1 LQRTPACNI
10 MVSRQTGKEEAGMT
24 NINKRKLAIT
34 ELALRDGHQSLL
46 ATRMRLDDM
55 LPICEKLDAVGYW
68 SIEAWG
74 GATFDTCLRYLKEG
88 PWVRLRELKKAMPNT
103 PLQMLLRGQ
112 NLLGYRHY
120 ADDVVKKFVDMAA
133 ANGVDVFRIFD
144 AMNDLRNVRTAVTQ
158 VKSNGKHA
166 EGAISYT
173 VSPVHTL
180 EHYVELAKGFE
191 DMGCDTLAIKDMAGL
206 LTPSSTREL
215 VTAIKQVISIPL
227 HLHCHATSGVA
238 EMVQWEAVHA
248 GCDIID
254 TAISPLAGG
263 TSHPAT
269 ESMVAAFAGTE
280 FDTGLDILALQDI
293 AAYFR
298 GVRKKYA
305 RFESHVTAV
314 DTRVFVNQIPG
325 GMISNLANQLRDQGA
340 LDKMDQVLDE
350 IPRVRKDFGYPPLV
364 TPTSQIVGTQ
374 AVLNV
379 VSGKKYKVIT
389 NETKGY
395 LKGMYGRPLGE
406 VNEDVRKLALGD
418 ESAVDV
424 RPADLIAPELDALT
438 RDVGD
443 KARSIED
450 VLSYALFPTV
460 ALEFFEE
467 REAGCFKP
475 ESLDIPSE
483 ENAAAQPANA
493 PGLAPTEF
501 NITIH
506 GEEYH
511 IKIEGSGHKSEDVR
525 PFYVKIDNVLEEV
538 MVESLTEVVPTAD
551 GNIDAG
557 KASKGSKRP
566 KATRDSDVTT
576 PMPGRIVA
584 LHVEPG
590 SKVVAGETVLVV
602 EAMKMENPVSAPE
615 SGTVSAIHVGIGDN
629 VNPDECLI
637 EIS

>member
-1 LQRTPACNI
+1 
-10 MVSRQTGKEEAGMT
+10 MT
-24 NINKRKLAIT
+24 KAKNKLAIT

-55 LPICEKLDAVGYW
+55 LPICEKIDQVGFW
-68 SIEAWG
+68 SVEAWG

-88 PWVRLRELKKAMPNT
+88 PWIRLRELKKALPNT
-103 PLQMLLRGQ
+103 PIQMLLRGQ

-133 ANGVDVFRIFD
+133 ANGVDVFRTFD
-144 AMNDLRNVRTAVTQ
+144 AMNDLRNVRTAISQ

-166 EGAISYT
+166 EGAICYT

-180 EHYVELAKGFE
+180 ENFIDLAKGFE

-206 LTPSSTREL
+206 LTPSGTREL
-215 VTAIKQVISIPL
+215 VTELKKAVSIPL
-227 HLHCHATSGVA
+227 HLHSHATAGVA

-254 TAISPLAGG
+254 TAISPLSGG

-269 ESMVAAFAGTE
+269 EAMVAAFTGSE
-280 FDTGLDILALQDI
+280 FDTGLDLELLQEI

-298 GVRKKYA
+298 DVRKKYS
-305 RFESHVTAV
+305 RFESDVTGV
-314 DTRVFVNQIPG
+314 DTRVLINQIPG
-325 GMISNLANQLRDQGA
+325 GMISNLANQLKEQGA
-340 LDKMDQVLDE
+340 LDKMDAVLAE

-389 NETKGY
+389 SETKGY
-395 LKGMYGRPLGE
+395 LEGMYGKPLGE

-418 ESAVDV
+418 EEPITV
-424 RPADLIAPELDALT
+424 RPADLLQNELDQLT

-443 KARSIED
+443 KAKSVED
-450 VLSYALFPTV
+450 VLSYAMFPTI

-467 REAGCFKP
+467 RESGKFKP
-475 ESLDIPSE
+475 ESLDDIATDTSAT
-483 ENAAAQPANA
+483 AAAPA
-493 PGLAPTEF
+493 LAPTEF

-511 IKIEGSGHKSEDVR
+511 IKIEGSGHSSDEVR
-525 PFYVKIDNVLEEV
+525 PYFVKVDNVLEEV
-538 MVESLTEVVPTAD
+538 FVETLTEVVPTLD
-551 GNIDAG
+551 GRGIDAK

-566 KATRDSDVTT
+566 KARNDSDVTS

-584 LHVEPG
+584 VNISEG
-590 SKVVAGETVLVV
+590 DKVKAGDTVLTV
-602 EAMKMENPVSAPE
+602 EAMKMENPVHAPV
-615 SGTVSAIHVGIGDN
+615 SGIVKAIYVSEGDTI
-629 VNPDECLI
+629 NPDECLI
-637 EIS
+637 EIE

>member
-1 LQRTPACNI
+1 
-10 MVSRQTGKEEAGMT
+10 MT
-24 NINKRKLAIT
+24 EVKKKLAIT

-55 LPICEKLDAVGYW
+55 LPICEKLDAIGFW

-88 PWVRLRELKKAMPNT
+88 PWIRLRELNKALPNT
-103 PLQMLLRGQ
+103 PIQMLLRGQ

-120 ADDVVKKFVDMAA
+120 ADDVVKKFVDMAS
-133 ANGVDVFRIFD
+133 ANGVDVFRTFD
-144 AMNDLRNVRTAVTQ
+144 AMNDLRNVRVAIKQ
-158 VKSNGKHA
+158 VKKNDKHA
-166 EGAISYT
+166 EGTICYT
-173 VSPVHTL
+173 TSPVHTL
-180 EHYVELAKGFE
+180 DYFIDLGKGFE

-206 LTPSSTREL
+206 LTPTATRKLITEL
-215 VTAIKQVISIPL
+215 KKAVSIPL
-227 HLHCHATSGVA
+227 HLHSHATAGVA
-238 EMVQWEAVHA
+238 ELVQWEAVHA

-263 TSHPAT
+263 TSHPPT
-269 ESMVAAFAGTE
+269 EAMVAAFAGTE
-280 FDTGLDILALQDI
+280 YDTGLDLVALQDV

-298 GVRKKYA
+298 EVRKKYS
-305 RFESHVTAV
+305 RFESEVTGV
-314 DTRVFVNQIPG
+314 DTRVLINQIPG
-325 GMISNLANQLRDQGA
+325 GMISNLANQLKEQNA
-340 LDKMDQVLDE
+340 LDRMDQVLEE

-389 NETKGY
+389 SETKGY
-395 LKGMYGRPLGE
+395 LQGMYGKALGE
-406 VNEDVRKLALGD
+406 INEDVRKLALGD
-418 ESAVDV
+418 EEPITV
-424 RPADLIAPELDALT
+424 RPADMLVDELDALT

-443 KARSIED
+443 KAKSVED
-450 VLSYALFPTV
+450 VLSYAMFPTI

-467 REAGCFKP
+467 RETGQFKP
-475 ESLDIPSE
+475 EPLGETPADT
-483 ENAAAQPANA
+483 AATASV

-511 IKIEGSGHKSEDVR
+511 IKIEGSGHVNDDDLK
-525 PFYVKIDNVLEEV
+525 PYYVKVDDVLEEV
-538 MVESLTEVVPTAD
+538 FVETLTEIVPTLD
-551 GNIDAG
+551 GRSIDTG

-566 KATRDSDVTT
+566 KATKDSDVTS

-584 LHVEPG
+584 INVSVG
-590 SKVVAGETVLVV
+590 DSVNAGDTVVTV
-602 EAMKMENPVSAPE
+602 EAMKMENPVHAPV
-615 SGTVSAIHVGIGDN
+615 SGIVKAIYVSEGDN

-637 EIS
+637 ELE

>member
-1 LQRTPACNI
+1 
-10 MVSRQTGKEEAGMT
+10 MT
-24 NINKRKLAIT
+24 QSNKKLAVT

-55 LPICEKLDAVGYW
+55 LPICDKLDKVGFW

-74 GATFDTCLRYLKEG
+74 GATFDTCLRYLKED
-88 PWVRLRELKKAMPNT
+88 PWVRLRELKKALPNT

-144 AMNDLRNVRTAVTQ
+144 AMNDLRNVRVAIKQ
-158 VKSNGKHA
+158 VKLNGRHA

-180 EHYVELAKGFE
+180 QHFLDLARGFE

-206 LTPSSTREL
+206 LTPAAAREL
-215 VTAIKQVISIPL
+215 VSALKDTIEIPI

-269 ESMVAAFAGTE
+269 EAMVAAFQGGAY
-280 FDTGLDILALQDI
+280 DTGLDIELLQDI
-293 AAYFR
+293 ASYFKE
-298 GVRKKYA
+298 VRKKYA
-305 RFESHVTAV
+305 RFESHVTGV

-340 LDKMDQVLDE
+340 LDRMDEVLEE

-374 AVLNV
+374 AVLNII
-379 VSGKKYKVIT
+379 SGNKYKVIT
-389 NETKGY
+389 NETKSY
-395 LKGMYGRPLGE
+395 LKGMYGKPLGE
-406 VNEDVRKLALGD
+406 VNEEVRKLALGD
-418 ESAVDV
+418 EEPISV
-424 RPADLIAPELDALT
+424 RPADLLEPELDGLT
-438 RDVGD
+438 REIGD
-443 KARSIED
+443 KAKSVED
-450 VLSYALFPTV
+450 VLSYALFPTI
-460 ALEFFEE
+460 ALEFFNE
-467 REAGCFKP
+467 RESGQLKP
-475 ESLDIPSE
+475 EPLD
-483 ENAAAQPANA
+483 A
-493 PGLAPTEF
+493 PTEKTEGQESAIVPTLAPTEF

-511 IKIEGSGHKSEDVR
+511 IKIEGSGHKSDALR
-525 PFYVKIDNVLEEV
+525 PFYVKVDNVLEEV
-538 MVESLTEVVPTAD
+538 MVETLTEVLPTAD
-551 GNIDAG
+551 GNIDAR

-566 KATRDSDVTT
+566 KATKDSDVTT

-584 LHVEPG
+584 VNVREGDRVE
-590 SKVVAGETVLVV
+590 AGQTVLVV
-602 EAMKMENPVSAPE
+602 EAMKMENPVHAPV
-615 SGTVSAIHVGIGDN
+615 SGTVKAIHVAEGDN

-637 EIS
+637 EIE

>member
-1 LQRTPACNI
+1 
-10 MVSRQTGKEEAGMT
+10 MT
-24 NINKRKLAIT
+24 DTKKKVAIT
-34 ELALRDGHQSLL
+34 ELGLRDGNQSLL

-55 LPICEKLDAVGYW
+55 LPICEKIDQVGYW
-68 SIEAWG
+68 SVEAWG

-88 PWVRLRELKKAMPNT
+88 PWIRLRELKKAMPNT
-103 PLQMLLRGQ
+103 PIQMLLRGQ

-133 ANGVDVFRIFD
+133 ANGVDVFRTFD
-144 AMNDLRNVRTAVTQ
+144 AMNDLRNLRTAIAQ
-158 VKSNGKHA
+158 VKKNDKHA
-166 EGAISYT
+166 EGTICYT

-180 EHYVELAKGFE
+180 DHFVDLGKGLE

-206 LTPSSTREL
+206 LTPASIREL
-215 VTAIKQVISIPL
+215 VTALKGAVSIPL
-227 HLHCHATSGVA
+227 HLHCHSTAGVA

-254 TAISPLAGG
+254 TAISPLSGG

-269 ESMVAAFAGTE
+269 ESMVAAFAEGE
-280 FDTGLDILALQDI
+280 FDTGLDLEQLQEI

-298 GVRKKYA
+298 DVRKKYA
-305 RFESHVTAV
+305 RFESDVTGV
-314 DTRVFVNQIPG
+314 DTRVLINQIPG
-325 GMISNLANQLRDQGA
+325 GMISNLANQLKDQGA
-340 LDKMDQVLDE
+340 LDRMDEVLEE

-389 NETKGY
+389 SETKGY

-406 VNEDVRKLALGD
+406 VNEEVRKLALGN
-418 ESAVDV
+418 EEPITV
-424 RPADLIAPELDALT
+424 RPADLLQNELDQLT

-443 KARSIED
+443 RAKSVED
-450 VLSYALFPTV
+450 VLSYAMFPTI
-460 ALEFFEE
+460 ALEYFEE
-467 REAGCFKP
+467 RESGVFKP
-475 ESLDIPSE
+475 EPLE
-483 ENAAAQPANA
+483 ETPTQETASAAA

-511 IKIEGSGHKSEDVR
+511 IKIEGTGHPTDDLK
-525 PFYVKIDNVLEEV
+525 PYFVKVDNVLEEV
-538 MVESLTEVVPTAD
+538 FVETLTEVVPTLD
-551 GNIDAG
+551 GRAIDSK

-566 KATRDSDVTT
+566 KARKDSDVTS
-576 PMPGRIVA
+576 PMPGKIVS
-584 LHVEPG
+584 VN
-590 SKVVAGETVLVV
+590 VAEGASVQAGDIVLAV
-602 EAMKMENPVSAPE
+602 EAMKMENPVHAPV
-615 SGTVSAIHVGIGDN
+615 SGTVKAIYVVEGDS
-629 VNPDECLI
+629 VNPDECLMEI
-637 EIS
+637 E

>member
-1 LQRTPACNI
+1 
-10 MVSRQTGKEEAGMT
+10 MT
-24 NINKRKLAIT
+24 QAKKKLAIT

-55 LPICEKLDAVGYW
+55 LPICEKLDRVGYW

-88 PWVRLRELKKAMPNT
+88 PWVRLRELKKALPNT
-103 PLQMLLRGQ
+103 PIQMLLRGQ

-133 ANGVDVFRIFD
+133 ANGVDVFRTFD
-144 AMNDLRNVRTAVTQ
+144 AMNDLRNVRTAIAQ
-158 VKSNGKHA
+158 VKANGKHA
-166 EGAISYT
+166 EGTICYT

-180 EHYVELAKGFE
+180 EHFVELAKGFE
-191 DMGCDTLAIKDMAGL
+191 DMDCDTLAIKDMAGL
-206 LTPSSTREL
+206 LTPAATREL
-215 VTAIKQVISIPL
+215 VSALKSAVSIPL
-227 HLHCHATSGVA
+227 HLHSHATAGVA
-238 EMVQWEAVHA
+238 ELVQWEAVHA

-254 TAISPLAGG
+254 TAISPLSGG

-269 ESMVAAFAGTE
+269 ESMVAAFAGSE
-280 FDTGLDILALQDI
+280 FDTGLDLLLLQEI

-298 GVRKKYA
+298 DVRKKYS
-305 RFESHVTAV
+305 RYESDVTGV
-314 DTRVFVNQIPG
+314 DTRVLINQIPG
-325 GMISNLANQLRDQGA
+325 GMISNLANQLKEQGA
-340 LDKMDQVLDE
+340 LDKMDEVLDE

-389 NETKGY
+389 SETRGY
-395 LKGMYGRPLGE
+395 LKGMYGQALGAI
-406 VNEDVRKLALGD
+406 NEDVRKLALGD
-418 ESAVDV
+418 ETAITV
-424 RPADLIAPELDALT
+424 RPADLLPNELDELT

-443 KARSIED
+443 KAKSVED
-450 VLSYALFPTV
+450 VLSYAMFPTI

-467 REAGCFKP
+467 RESGEFKP
-475 ESLDIPSE
+475 EPLDNVTVDEP
-483 ENAAAQPANA
+483 AASA

-511 IKIEGSGHKSEDVR
+511 ISIEGSGHPSDEIR
-525 PFYVKIDNVLEEV
+525 PYFVKVDGALEEV
-538 MVESLTEVVPTAD
+538 FVETLTEVVPTLD
-551 GNIDAG
+551 GRAIDAK

-566 KATRDSDVTT
+566 KAKSDSDVTS
-576 PMPGRIVA
+576 PMPGRIVSINVA
-584 LHVEPG
+584 NGDVVEAG
-590 SKVVAGETVLVV
+590 QVVLTV
-602 EAMKMENPVSAPE
+602 EAMKMENPVHAPVA
-615 SGTVSAIHVGIGDN
+615 GIVQAIHVAEGDN
-629 VNPDECLI
+629 VNPDECLV

>member
-1 LQRTPACNI
+1 
-10 MVSRQTGKEEAGMT
+10 MT
-24 NINKRKLAIT
+24 NKKRKLAIT

-55 LPICEKLDAVGYW
+55 LPICEKLDAIGYW

-88 PWVRLRELKKAMPNT
+88 PWIRLRELKKALPNT

-120 ADDVVKKFVDMAA
+120 ADDVVQKFVDMAA
-133 ANGVDVFRIFD
+133 ANGVDVFRTFD
-144 AMNDLRNVRTAVTQ
+144 AMNDLRNVRVALAQ
-158 VKSNGKHA
+158 VKANGKHA
-166 EGAISYT
+166 EGTICYT
-173 VSPVHTL
+173 ASPVHTL
-180 EHYVELAKGFE
+180 EHYVDLAKGFE
-191 DMGCDTLAIKDMAGL
+191 DLGCDTLAIKDMAGL
-206 LTPSSTREL
+206 LTPNATREL
-215 VTAIKQVISIPL
+215 VIALKKNIAIPL
-227 HLHCHATSGVA
+227 HLHSHSTSGVA

-269 ESMVAAFAGTE
+269 ESMVAAFAGSD
-280 FDTGLDILALQDI
+280 FDTGLDIEKLQDI

-298 GVRKKYA
+298 EVRKKYA
-305 RFESHVTAV
+305 RFESHVTGV

-325 GMISNLANQLRDQGA
+325 GMISNLANQLREQGA
-340 LDKMDQVLDE
+340 LDKMDEVLDE

-395 LKGMYGRPLGE
+395 LKGMYGRALGE
-406 VNEDVRKLALGD
+406 INEDVRKLALGD
-418 ESAVDV
+418 EEPVDI
-424 RPADLIAPELDALT
+424 RPADLIEPELDALT
-438 RDVGD
+438 REVGD
-443 KARSIED
+443 KAKSIED

-467 REAGCFKP
+467 REAGNFKP
-475 ESLDIPSE
+475 ESLDAPAE
-483 ENAAAQPANA
+483 EGTENTAGIA

-525 PFYVKIDNVLEEV
+525 PFYVKVGNVLEEV
-538 MVESLTEVVPTAD
+538 LVETLTEVVPTAD
-551 GNIDAG
+551 GNIDAK

-566 KATRDSDVTT
+566 KAASDSDVTT

-584 LHVEPG
+584 LHVEEG
-590 SKVVAGETVLVV
+590 AKVVAGEVVLVV
-602 EAMKMENPVSAPE
+602 EAMKMENPVYAPE
-615 SGTVSAIHVGIGDN
+615 SGTINAIHVTIGDN

-637 EIS
+637 EIG